1 MKLHPNVV
9 CGSDPSSYVAE
20 GIFPL
25 VGSPKVFRPWRGNR
39 DSWWLPIVE
48 SGFRWR
54 PISCRRSSLDP
65 VYGVDGGQ
73 RALVQFWGACLV
85 WGTCQRSTIAWLMT
99 SCIQR
104 RNKLVFGVSSSL
116 DRHLSS
122 RSLETFFYSLHHSSQ
137 QLLIH
142 FQGLPV
148 KCYKHFYFFAS
159 WTYFS
164 HIRKLLCSWMN
175 VELQQLCKCADIY
188 FHNACFWS
196 GTKPLLP
203 RRETDCVKWTQ
214 PPALLFYP
222 AVFFPCSPSPVLAF
236 LFHPPPSLPLPIT
249 PICPLTLPRSS
260 TRSPVSSDSVG
271 RWQQRFKTLLLK
283 TLHESVSS
291 DSEVSD
297 KTCNDIPPILSLAAA
312 E

>member
-25 VGSPKVFRPWRGNR
+25 VGSPKVFRLWRGNR

-104 RNKLVFGVSSSL
+104 WNKLVFGVSSSL

-175 VELQQLCKCADIY
+175 VELQQLCNCADIY

-203 RRETDCVKWTQ
+203 PSRDRLCEMNSAACFAVLSRRVFS
-214 PPALLFYP
+214 LLSLSCPGFS
-222 AVFFPCSPSPVLAF
+222 FPSSTLSASANYSH
-236 LFHPPPSLPLPIT
+236 LSSNAPSLL
-249 PICPLTLPRSS
+249 
-260 TRSPVSSDSVG
+260 DSLS
-271 RWQQRFKTLLLK
+271 RLLRQCWK
-283 TLHESVSS
+283 VTAKV
-291 DSEVSD
+291 
-297 KTCNDIPPILSLAAA
+297 
-312 E
+312 